1 MDAVVDP
8 SKSCSMHDRL
18 SSLWDSS
25 GRGEEMLEG
34 VGGSLHSEG
43 DGDPDGDV
51 DDFLSRVFWCV
62 FICLLR

>member
-1 MDAVVDP
+1 
-8 SKSCSMHDRL
+8 
-18 SSLWDSS
+18 
-25 GRGEEMLEG
+25 MLEG

-62 FICLLR
+62 LICLLRWSLRMKRLAHS